1 MKQRMTCW
9 VTLAESIIIMVWA
22 IRCST
27 EVAGVGTTNGCT
39 VTASAS
45 CVEGSA
51 PPFSSILL
59 FDVNYTPYIDSGLGI
74 ITSVDNQGRFRFNN
88 VDNSVLNVV
97 IVDESGR
104 SAVLFDSLIVGN
116 GGTKDS
122 ARSSSLSSTGTITGA
137 VACRSLPQGKILV
150 YCAGTDYYSLLSG
163 PGDYSL
169 ASVPEGA
176 YRIQAAVLGPDSAG
190 IQPSILLRSNT
201 VSVIVAKGTVSRA
214 DTLTVP

>member
-1 MKQRMTCW
+1 MKRMTCW
-9 VTLAESIIIMVWA
+9 VTLAELILIIVLA

-51 PPFSSILL
+51 PPFSAVLL

-74 ITSVDNQGRFRFNN
+74 ITSADEQGRFRFKALSNG
-88 VDNSVLNVV
+88 VLNVV
-97 IVDESGR
+97 ILDESGR
-104 SAVLFDSLIVGN
+104 NAVLFDSLIVGN
-116 GGTKDS
+116 GGTRDT
-122 ARSSSLSSTGTITGA
+122 ARSSFLSSTGTITGA
-137 VACRSLPQGKILV
+137 VACPSTPQGEILV
-150 YCAGTDYYSLLSG
+150 YCTGTDYYSLLSW
-163 PGDYSL
+163 PGDYL
-169 ASVPEGA
+169 LPSVPEGA

-201 VSVIVAKGTVSRA
+201 VSVIVAKGAVSRA
-214 DTLTVP
+214 DTLTVQ